1 MDSAPHQIITLAR
14 VSVAAALLT
23 VAPQLALAFGQ
34 ATFQCGGAE
43 FSTTWY
49 GRQQHERDLTFPLT
63 TTTVDGKTYTITRN
77 GKQMQPRAFWL
88 DTPAG
93 LVFTPRFGNEFLFDK
108 GQGVMVKDRSEL
120 IDLLRD
126 FGTAVTAGEFDLRI
140 MEVSRGRAART
151 QSAGARPRG
160 RPRKQA

>member
-1 MDSAPHQIITLAR
+1 MAFLDKYKIEAVPVVRRAARNTLTPEQRAR
-14 VSVAAALLT
+14 QRMLDALKVQGEL
-23 VAPQLALAFGQ
+23 LQ
-34 ATFQCGGAE
+34 AE
-43 FSTTWY
+43 I
-49 GRQQHERDLTFPLT
+49 
-63 TTTVDGKTYTITRN
+63 DGKTYTITRN

>member
-1 MDSAPHQIITLAR
+1 MAFLDKYKIEAVPVVRRVARNTLTPEQRAR
-14 VSVAAALLT
+14 QRMLDALKVQGEL
-23 VAPQLALAFGQ
+23 LQ
-34 ATFQCGGAE
+34 AE
-43 FSTTWY
+43 I
-49 GRQQHERDLTFPLT
+49 
-63 TTTVDGKTYTITRN
+63 DGKTYTITRN

-140 MEVSRGRAART
+140 MEVSRGRAPRM